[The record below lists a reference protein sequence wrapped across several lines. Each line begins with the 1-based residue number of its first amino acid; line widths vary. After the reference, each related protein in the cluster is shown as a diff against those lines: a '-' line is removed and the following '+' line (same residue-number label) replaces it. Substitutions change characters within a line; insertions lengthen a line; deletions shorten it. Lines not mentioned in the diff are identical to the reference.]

1 MCQKTGFLRILAM
14 LGGLPALQKTHNPFR
29 DTLDFAH
36 SPQAPSARQC
46 TFSVYEKQS
55 QHHALHNKQAKI
67 TSIKHLERGEL
78 HSFKNIQKC
87 EEGYDLE

>member
-1 MCQKTGFLRILAM
+1 MELLRKLKDKSPWAYTHIL
-14 LGGLPALQKTHNPFR
+14 PHICF
-29 DTLDFAH
+29 TLKSITYDFT
-36 SPQAPSARQC
+36 QARQARQG
-46 TFSVYEKQS
+46 TSSVHEKQS